1 MKCRDVIE
9 GKCTN
14 KTVNEL
20 NPQED
25 KPLKCSGHFSKE
37 VIGCYYPDKKL
48 RTLK

>member
-1 MKCRDVIE
+1 MKCRDVVD

-25 KPLKCSGHFSKE
+25 RPLKCDGRFSKRTR
-37 VIGCYYPDKKL
+37 GCFVGDKKP
-48 RTLK
+48 RK